1 MSDAE
6 IIATPAGPARLKR
19 SNRRTLAISVLAD
32 GSLELAAPA
41 RASIAAIITKVEKR
55 GRWIRAQRWNFSQMN
70 AARPRRRYVS
80 GATHMYL
87 GRQYRLK
94 ISRSPTPRLT
104 LNGGYFH
111 FVGPKTDE
119 GSVKAALQNWY
130 RERAREQFEKRV
142 RSWEEWCKNRKLP
155 APRMRLRT
163 MPKRWGSACKDGTI
177 ALNPE
182 LIRAPSACVDYV
194 ITHEICH
201 LKHPDHGPRFRALLQ
216 QLCPDWVTLKARLE
230 KSG

>member
-32 GSLELAAPA
+32 GSLELTAPS
-41 RASIAAIITKVEKR
+41 RASLTAIITKVEKR
-55 GRWIRAQRWNFSQMN
+55 RRWIRAQRWNFSQMN
-70 AARPRRRYVS
+70 AARPCQRYVS
-80 GATHMYL
+80 GATHLYL

-104 LNGGYFH
+104 LSGGYFH
-111 FVGPKTDE
+111 FAGPKTDE
-119 GSVKAALQNWY
+119 GSVKEALEDWY
-130 RERAREQFEKRV
+130 RERAKEQFEKRV

-155 APRMRLRT
+155 APKMRLRT
-163 MPKRWGSACKDGTI
+163 MPKRWGSAWKDGTI
-177 ALNPE
+177 ALNPD

-201 LKHPDHGPRFRALLQ
+201 LKYPDHGPRFRALLQ
-216 QLCPDWVTLKARLE
+216 QLCPDWVALKARLE